1 MVNITVL
8 EIHLDDATFSIDQP
22 FHAVTGSDEA
32 DEETDELVG
41 GEQDDD
47 DEKRKAGAVDGG
59 PAVPSKALAVVGA
72 VLVFVGV
79 AAALRRL
86 VGGDSPDVEVETP
99 DDDENR
105 PVGVTVDE

>member
-8 EIHLDDATFSIDQP
+8 EIHLDDATFSADQP
-22 FHAVTGSDEA
+22 FHAVTGSSEA
-32 DEETDELVG
+32 DEETEELIGDE
-41 GEQDDD
+41 QAD
-47 DEKRKAGAVDGG
+47 DEKREAGVVDDR

-72 VLVFVGV
+72 VLVLVGV
-79 AAALRRL
+79 AAALRRF